1 MPRVTRAVLRT
12 NAILEDEANMAAA
25 TPLPLTPTVT
35 RPPLGELAVNVN
47 ADAFIAGELE
57 IVLKPVKKSTAKAKK
72 SKGAKKGRKKDT
84 AGKANELE
92 VLEDD
97 CQSSTSSAA
106 EEACEELLKEKTGGR
121 MRLPYSC
128 WQVLLH

>member
-1 MPRVTRAVLRT
+1 MPRVTRAALRT

-35 RPPLGELAVNVN
+35 RPPLGEVAGNFN

-57 IVLKPVKKSTAKAKK
+57 IVLKPVKKSTATVKK
-72 SKGAKKGRKKDT
+72 SKGTKKGRKKDNT
-84 AGKANELE
+84 EKENEVE

-121 MRLPYSC
+121 MRLP
-128 WQVLLH
+128 